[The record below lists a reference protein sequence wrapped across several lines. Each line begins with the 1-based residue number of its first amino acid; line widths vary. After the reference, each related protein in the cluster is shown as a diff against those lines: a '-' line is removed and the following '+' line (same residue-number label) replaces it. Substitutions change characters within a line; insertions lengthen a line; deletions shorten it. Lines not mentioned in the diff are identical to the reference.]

1 MGMGGWI
8 YGDIDARTNGAIQI
22 VQRAIQGDSE
32 AFSSLFQHYFNAI
45 YRYLVSLSGDA
56 DTADDLAQETFIR
69 AYKNLHRLG
78 PPYAVRPWLYRIA
91 HNTFI
96 NHIKGKKASISLD
109 TDLPIASDEPSPE
122 HQVLSSEWA
131 GPVGSALKRL
141 APTYREALILREL
154 DGFQY
159 NDIAEIMGVS
169 LENVKVVLHRARA
182 SFKDQYSL
190 RVLAEDPLPDC
201 DVLGDLL
208 DTFVDGETTT
218 AAQDRLL
225 RDHLK
230 SCDTCQQRK
239 RQIAAAALLLQKL
252 DYPQP
257 TDAVRAR
264 VWRKSTK
271 PPFSVGK
278 ALSVA
283 VMGAFLGL
291 FGAAA
296 INVAQAGFTIMPPPK
311 PTDEATEVV
320 QEQNFTPAL
329 TPTGN
334 AFTAPPASGITT
346 AIFPVASCSWI
357 GGDQFQWYEVKMT
370 YQDGVPI
377 ESETLSGPYSGFWQ
391 PNCPAAGDSASGTS
405 GGSTSSGDSTGGRT
419 GGRSTSGGT
428 SSSGIGG
435 LGGLGG
441 DLCTGRCGNYICEPE
456 CGEDSLSCGDCA
468 PR

>member
-1 MGMGGWI
+1 MSLSAQEPTG
-8 YGDIDARTNGAIQI
+8 QSKI

-69 AYKNLHRLG
+69 AYRNLHRLG

-96 NHIKGKKASISLD
+96 NHIKGKKTAVSLD
-109 TDLPIASDEPSPE
+109 DDLPVASNEPSPE
-122 HQVLSSEWA
+122 HQVLSSAWA

-141 APTYREALILREL
+141 APTYREALMLREL

-169 LENVKVVLHRARA
+169 VENVKVVLHRARA
-182 SFKDQYSL
+182 SFKDHYSL

-201 DVLGDLL
+201 EVLGDLL

-218 AAQDRLL
+218 ASQDRLL

-239 RQIAAAALLLQKL
+239 RQIAAVALLLQRV
-252 DYPQP
+252 DFPQP

-264 VWRKSTK
+264 VWRKSTR
-271 PPFSVGK
+271 PPFSLAR
-278 ALSVA
+278 ALNVA
-283 VMGAFLGL
+283 VLGVFVGL
-291 FGAAA
+291 FGVAA
-296 INVAQAGFTIMPPPK
+296 INVAQAGFTLNPPQP
-311 PTDEATEVV
+311 TEVAPDV
-320 QEQNFTPAL
+320 VEEQNFTPAL
-329 TPTGN
+329 TPTGDV
-334 AFTAPPASGITT
+334 FTAPPASGITT
-346 AIFPVASCSWI
+346 AIFSVASCSWI

-377 ESETLSGPYSGFWQ
+377 QSETLSGPYVGGWQ
-391 PNCPAAGDSASGTS
+391 PNCPAAGDSPSDTS
-405 GGSTSSGDSTGGRT
+405 GGSTTGGGTTGGRTT

-428 SSSGIGG
+428 SSGGLGG

-468 PR
+468 VR